1 MTGEQSSDGGFGA
14 PSTDGGTATAAT
26 GGQETRSG
34 AAGRGGAN
42 WLVIA
47 RRDFTDA
54 RRSNVLGIAIGLFVA
69 FVGLVVL
76 TTSTGGREPAMDALW
91 NIQGIALFFM
101 PILVLIVGYLSIAGE
116 RESGRIKYLLGWPNR
131 RSEVVLGKFLSR
143 SFISLLAVILSMAV
157 GALIVLVRYPTLP
170 VPELLAMT
178 VLMLYFAIVYTGIA
192 VGISAMA
199 ATRGRAMAGV
209 ISIFVVFTVL
219 WSAPTINP
227 QESVAYIVED
237 LLGLSAMPNLYEFV
251 FYLSP
256 SFAYGRLANGFV
268 FERAQDGAMPVR
280 PDAPFYLQEWF
291 MAVIMFAWL
300 AGILTV
306 GYLRF
311 RDAEL
316 G

>member
-1 MTGEQSSDGGFGA
+1 MSDDAA
-14 PSTDGGTATAAT
+14 PDGGTVTDTAPAS
-26 GGQETRSG
+26 R
-34 AAGRGGAN
+34 GRTN
-42 WLVIA
+42 WLVVA

-54 RRSNVLGIAIGLFVA
+54 RRSSVLTIAIGLFVA

-76 TTSTGGREPAMDALW
+76 TTSTGGPESAMNALW

-131 RSEVVLGKFLSR
+131 RYEVVLGKFLSR
-143 SFISLLAVILSMAV
+143 SLISLLAVVLSMAV
-157 GALIVLVRYPTLP
+157 GTLIVLVRYPSLP

-178 VLMLYFAIVYTGIA
+178 VLMMYFVLVYTGIA
-192 VGISAMA
+192 VGLSAMA
-199 ATRGRAMAGV
+199 ATRGRAMGGV
-209 ISIFVVFTVL
+209 IGIFVVFTVL

-237 LLGLSAMPNLYEFV
+237 LLGLEAMPNLYEFV
-251 FYLSP
+251 FHLSP

-268 FERAQDGAMPVR
+268 LERVQDGATITP
-280 PDAPFYLQEWF
+280 PDAPFYLQDWF
-291 MAVIMFAWL
+291 MAI
-300 AGILTV
+300 ILLGWMVGTLSV